1 MKASGHTESSRLIGA
16 RIDRLPMTRH
26 IWLMLFMLALGAFF
40 EAYDLSLTGLVAPGL
55 VKNGIFSAANG
66 LFGLPDQAS
75 FSAATF
81 LGLFAGALFF
91 GRFAD
96 QLGRKK
102 TFTHALLIYT
112 AATVV
117 MALQHHAIWID
128 VCRFVAG
135 AGLGVE
141 LVTIDAYIAE
151 IAPARY
157 RGRAFAFAAFIQF
170 LAIPVSTGLS
180 LALIPYSPLGVDGW
194 RWVCVIGCVGA
205 SVVWIARTRL
215 PESPRWLAQQGFIE
229 LADRIVS
236 ELEAKCFAP
245 DDIPVLQPEGPILP
259 AIGNIEPGK
268 LFAAPWGRRIVMLT
282 ILNVFITTCF
292 YGFQNW
298 VPTLLAAQGHTI
310 VKSFQ
315 YTLYIALVYPLCP
328 LAFMLFADRI
338 ERKRQLAFAAVA
350 AGILGI
356 CFAHQ
361 SSSVSLVLFGISLTV
376 CNVLSAYAIHAYQS
390 ELFPSAIR
398 AQAIGFAYSWGRLAA
413 VFSSLIIGFLLQA
426 SGPKAVFFFLATSQ
440 AIVAITVT
448 LMGPR
453 TIAGRSSRL
462 IGSDQVEERQ
472 RHDTSPESLKLRAS
486 RFGRQQ

>member
-1 MKASGHTESSRLIGA
+1 MKAFGNTESSRLIGA

-55 VKNGIFSAANG
+55 VKDGIFAAKEG

-81 LGLFAGALFF
+81 LGLFVGALLF

-96 QLGRKK
+96 RLGRKK

-117 MALQHHAIWID
+117 MAFQHQAICID
-128 VCRFVAG
+128 FCRFIAG
-135 AGLGVE
+135 IGLGVE

-170 LAIPVSTGLS
+170 LAIPISTGLS
-180 LALIPYSPLGVDGW
+180 LALIPYSPLGFDGW

-215 PESPRWLAQQGFIE
+215 PESPRWLAQRGFVE
-229 LADRIVS
+229 SADRIVS
-236 ELEAKCFAP
+236 ALEAKCFAP
-245 DDIPVLQPEGPILP
+245 GEIPAALEEVPLHPVG
-259 AIGNIEPGK
+259 GNVEHTR

-282 ILNVFITTCF
+282 VLNVFITTCF

-338 ERKRQLAFAAVA
+338 ERKWQLAFAAVA
-350 AGILGI
+350 GGILGI

-361 SSSVSLVLFGISLTV
+361 SSSIFLVLFGISLTI

-398 AQAIGFAYSWGRLAA
+398 AEAIGFAYSWGRLAA
-413 VFSSLIIGFLLQA
+413 VFSSLIIGLLLQV

-440 AIVAITVT
+440 IIVAVTVT
-448 LMGPR
+448 IMGPR
-453 TIAGRSSRL
+453 TIAGRSFRK
-462 IGSDQVEERQ
+462 IGASEFDEQPLHGGSSETLNLR
-472 RHDTSPESLKLRAS
+472 TSQISK
-486 RFGRQQ
+486 

>member
-1 MKASGHTESSRLIGA
+1 MKAIGNTESSRMIGA
-16 RIDRLPMTRH
+16 RIDRLPMTKH

-55 VKNGIFSAANG
+55 VKSGVFAVKDG

-81 LGLFAGALFF
+81 LGLFVGALIF

-96 QLGRKK
+96 RLGRKK

-112 AATVV
+112 AATVA
-117 MALQHHAIWID
+117 MAFQNQVISID
-128 VCRFVAG
+128 FCRFVAG
-135 AGLGVE
+135 IGLGVE

-151 IAPARY
+151 LAPARF

-170 LAIPVSTGLS
+170 LAIPISTGLS
-180 LALIPYSPLGVDGW
+180 LVLIPYSPLGMDGW
-194 RWVCVIGCVGA
+194 RWVCLIGCVGA

-215 PESPRWLAQQGFIE
+215 PESPRWLAQQGFFE
-229 LADRIVS
+229 SADAIVS
-236 ELEAKCFAP
+236 SLEAKCFARGE
-245 DDIPVLQPEGPILP
+245 IPEDLKQTAVYPMASNAEDSR
-259 AIGNIEPGK
+259 
-268 LFAAPWGRRIVMLT
+268 LFAAPWGRRIAMLT

-338 ERKRQLAFAAVA
+338 ERKWQLAFAAVA
-350 AGILGI
+350 GGILGI

-361 SSSVSLVLFGISLTV
+361 SNSIFLVLFGISLTI

-398 AQAIGFAYSWGRLAA
+398 AEAIGFAYSWGRLAA
-413 VFSSLIIGFLLQA
+413 VFSSLIIGLLLQV
-426 SGPKAVFFFLATSQ
+426 SGPKAVFIFLAVSQ
-440 AIVAITVT
+440 LIVATTVM

-453 TIAGRSSRL
+453 TIAGRSLRKIEDIES
-462 IGSDQVEERQ
+462 GERSL
-472 RHDTSPESLKLRAS
+472 DDGESNTLDLRAT
-486 RFGRQQ
+486 RIGK